1 MGTPSLLLA
10 LAEHSTGHG
19 EGWEKTQLFPAQ
31 TRITPPAVTCVPS
44 LPSIPSSHPSTHPSH
59 PNPLHP
65 PQHLGGGETFP
76 TA

>member
-19 EGWEKTQLFPAQ
+19 EGWEKTPLFPAQ
-31 TRITPPAVTCVPS
+31 TWITPPAVTCVPS
-44 LPSIPSSHPSTHPSH
+44 LPSILSSHPSTHPSH